1 MAAQIV
7 HASGES
13 IKEKLTPNTNAVVLS
28 VKDETELQSI
38 QKRLSLE
45 GVPHVPIV
53 EIDLP
58 YTGQMTAIGIVPL
71 SDRSKVKKIF
81 SSLPLLGRE
90 K

>member
-28 VKDETELQSI
+28 VEDEKHLRLIAKQLSI
-38 QKRLSLE
+38 E
-45 GVPHVPIV
+45 GIPHVQV
-53 EIDLP
+53 LEIDEP
-58 YTGQMTAIGIVPL
+58 FDGQMTAIGIVPL
-71 SDRSKVKKIF
+71 LNRNIVRKIF
-81 SSLPLLGRE
+81 SSLPLLGQE

>member
-1 MAAQIV
+1 MAAQIC

-13 IKEKLTPNTNAVVLS
+13 IIEKLTPNTNAVVLS
-28 VKDETELQSI
+28 AKDETHLRSI
-38 QKRLSLE
+38 EKKLSLE
-45 GVPHVPIV
+45 GVPHVPII
-53 EIDLP
+53 EIDFP
-58 YTGQMTAIGIVPL
+58 YSGQMTAIGVVPL